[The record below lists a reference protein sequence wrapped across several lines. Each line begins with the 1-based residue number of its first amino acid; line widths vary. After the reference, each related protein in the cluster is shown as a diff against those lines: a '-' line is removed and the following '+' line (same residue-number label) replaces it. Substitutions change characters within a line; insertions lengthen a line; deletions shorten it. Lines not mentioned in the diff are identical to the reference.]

1 MIHQINWD
9 SAETR
14 FAILSY
20 WTGYATAAESSVS
33 AKNGWKITRS
43 GESRKF
49 TLHFRHD
56 GLNMEFDLEV
66 EERSDGVRILLPK
79 ASLKEPGSNKFGSIL
94 FLPDLLLHHE
104 GDQGYY
110 ILPQQSGVIS
120 NFCGKQEMVHKIG
133 IYGSGMSECNM
144 PILGME
150 EPDGV
155 FCAILG
161 PGECDAALEL
171 ATAQGRERE
180 YRLAFRLF
188 FRYEFNVRRQNYPM
202 VNEDF
207 CLTLAKIPHDGRHP
221 AALLA
226 EYYRNWRMEKG
237 EIRSLS
243 ERVKT
248 SPELL
253 NAVKSPEVRI
263 RLAVKWPIPM
273 TVVEQTPENEPA
285 VHVFCNF
292 DQVREMVDSFKAA
305 GIEHLNICLVGWS
318 AKGHDGR
325 YPQILPVEETLG
337 GESKL
342 RELIAYTQKA
352 GYFITAHDNHCDA
365 YGISEDPIEDL
376 LVLSQEDTPLKDG
389 IWGGGQSW
397 KSCPEAMYK
406 TYSGRNYQI
415 IRDLGFRGTH
425 FTDCLS
431 TIGLSICWSRKHP
444 ATKSQTAYW
453 RRKILELAKEKIG
466 SIESEGCF
474 DFAASV
480 LDRCLY
486 IQSDGG
492 RADGYLC
499 RQDYVDGIVPLYEM
513 TYHGILLYN
522 VYGESINSVRGS
534 YSYLLNLAFGG
545 MPSFYFYRHF
555 ATRNWNSDGTPVEGH
570 FETRD
575 FHLGRIREESAQ
587 IREAEEDYVGCLGSL
602 QYCFIRDYRKLS
614 DTVSRT
620 DYSDGSSV
628 YVNFGTEDAKFDG
641 VSVPAAGYFLQK
653 RNS

>member
-1 MIHQINWD
+1 MIHQINWNA
-9 SAETR
+9 AETR

-20 WTGYATAAESSVS
+20 WTGYATEAASSVS
-33 AKNGWKITRS
+33 RQNGWETVRIGNDTA
-43 GESRKF
+43 F
-49 TLHFRHD
+49 TLHFKHE
-56 GLNMEFDLEV
+56 LLKLSFDFEV
-66 EERSDGVRILLPK
+66 EEHGDHVTIRLPK
-79 ASLKEPGSNKFGSIL
+79 ESMKEPGPNKFGSMLI
-94 FLPDLLLHHE
+94 LPDLLLHHE
-104 GDQGYY
+104 GDRGFY

-144 PILGME
+144 PILAMD
-150 EPDGV
+150 EPDSV

-171 ATAQGRERE
+171 ATAQGRDKE

-188 FRYEFNVRRQNYPM
+188 FRYEFNVRRQDYPM
-202 VNEDF
+202 INEDF
-207 CLTLAKIPHDGRHP
+207 RLTLAEIPHDGRHP
-221 AALLA
+221 AAQLA
-226 EYYRNWRMEKG
+226 EYYRNWRIAKG
-237 EIRSLS
+237 DIKPLS

-248 SPELL
+248 SPELT

-263 RLAVKWPIPM
+263 RLAVKWPFPM
-273 TVVEQTPENEPA
+273 PVVNQTPENEPE

-292 DQVREMVDSFKAA
+292 EQVKKMVDAFKAA
-305 GIEHLNICLVGWS
+305 GVEHLNICLVGWA

-337 GESKL
+337 GEAKL

-406 TYSGRNYQI
+406 TYSERNYQI

-431 TIGLSICWSRKHP
+431 TIGLSLCWSKKHP

-453 RRKILELAKEKIG
+453 RRKILALAKEKIG
-466 SIESEGCF
+466 SIECEGCF

-480 LDRCLY
+480 LDRCFY

-492 RADGYLC
+492 RPNNYLC
-499 RQDYVDGIVPLYEM
+499 SQDYVDQIVPLYEM

-522 VYGESINSVRGS
+522 VYGESINSLRGS
-534 YSYLLNLAFGG
+534 YSYLLNLAYGG

-555 ATRNWNSDGTPVEGH
+555 ATRNWNSDGTPVDGR

-575 FHLGRIREESAQ
+575 FYFGKIEEEAGQ
-587 IREAEEDYVGCLGSL
+587 IREAEEDFVGKLGDL
-602 QYCFIRDYRKLS
+602 QYSFIRDFQKLS

-628 YVNFGTEDAKFDG
+628 YVNFGSADSEVDG
-641 VSVPAAGYFLQK
+641 VTVPAAGYFLK
-653 RNS
+653 RKS